1 VILAYKLYYDR
12 ELRQAIVRH
21 HTL

>member
-1 VILAYKLYYDR
+1 VILAYKLFYDR